1 MGPILL
7 IGATGQIGWELRR
20 VLAPLGPIDA
30 PGRAQ
35 LDLSDEGQVRRYVR
49 TTRPALIV
57 NAAAYTAVD
66 KAEEEEQAAMIVN
79 GLAPGWLAEEAAGL
93 DIPLVHYSSDYVFG
107 RDPAPVRPLCEEDR
121 PAPINAYGRT
131 KLAGEQA
138 VVAAGGAHV
147 IFRTSWV
154 YATRGHNFLVTIRRL
169 ARERDE
175 LRVVDDQV
183 GAPTWARLVAEA
195 TAQALARAW
204 RPGAAE
210 PLSGCGGLYHLSAAG
225 ATSWHGFAAAIVEA
239 LRRSGEP
246 NLRAKRVVAVPSAE
260 QPRAACR
267 PPYSVLDNDAIH
279 RAFAIRLPDWQSQLS
294 LCLALRPHCRRLE

>member
-1 MGPILL
+1 MAAPILL
-7 IGATGQIGWELRR
+7 IGATGQIGWELHR
-20 VLAPLGPIDA
+20 VLAPLAPIEA
-30 PGRAQ
+30 PRRKQ
-35 LDLSDEGQVRRYVR
+35 LDLSDEAQVRRQVR
-49 TTRPALIV
+49 AIRPALIV

-93 DIPLVHYSSDYVFG
+93 AIPMVHYSSDYVFG
-107 RDPAPVRPLCEEDR
+107 GDPARSRPYREDEAPAPV
-121 PAPINAYGRT
+121 NAYGRT
-131 KLAGEQA
+131 KLVGEQA
-138 VVAAGGAHV
+138 VAASGGNHL
-147 IFRTSWV
+147 ILRTSWL
-154 YATRGHNFLVTIRRL
+154 YGMRGRNFLVTIRHL
-169 ARERDE
+169 ASEQDE
-175 LRVVDDQV
+175 LCVVDDQV

-195 TAQALARAW
+195 TAQALAHAW

-239 LRRSGEP
+239 LRRGGEP
-246 NLRAKRVVAVPSAE
+246 NLRVKRVAAVPSAE

-294 LCLALRPHCRRLE
+294 LCLAR